1 MTNLE
6 KLNEVIKETFGCE
19 INKEYL
25 AESGWVCNYI
35 NCEGHSCHGCVLEK
49 PDDEEKFWNDEEKFW
64 NAEYKP
70 GSLSSIIPKDP
81 RISYEEEK
89 KWLEGK
95 GGED

>member
-6 KLNEVIKETFGCE
+6 KINEVIKETFGCE
-19 INKEYL
+19 IDKEYL
-25 AESGWVCNYI
+25 RREWVCNYI
-35 NCEGHSCHGCVLEK
+35 NCEGYSCRNCILQ
-49 PDDEEKFWNDEEKFW
+49 PIDDREEFW

-89 KWLEGK
+89 EWLDGK
-95 GGED
+95 GGE

>member
-19 INKEYL
+19 INKKYL
-25 AESGWVCNYI
+25 VESDWVCNYI

-49 PDDEEKFWNDEEKFW
+49 LDDQEKFW

-70 GSLSSIIPKDP
+70 GLFSSIIPKDP

-89 KWLEGK
+89 EWLDGK
-95 GGED
+95 GGE